1 MMAGHVV
8 PLDAVS
14 VEIVEDGQA
23 GLWVRRIL
31 PGGPIV
37 RLGQPRPASVG
48 PVQAVRDPD
57 GVGGRVGPAHHLVG
71 VVHDPSGPEE
81 PLSVLGDQTIELI
94 LLSGS
99 VEGDRLH
106 PHGVAVL
113 LGLMLLEGGAADLPG
128 DDVPHSVPD
137 VVRSRCP
144 TLAGSARNTVLRRL
158 LEGAGGHLRL
168 SDHLGLLG
176 GLLGGAG
183 LEYWGLLETSLSG
196 AGLELLLLWW
206 RLLGLKLL
214 LLKLLG
220 LLRLGLEELLLLLL
234 LLELLLLKLLWRSP
248 LRLLWSGVPT
258 KEIVKGACDPTKES
272 ILGIGQR

>member
-1 MMAGHVV
+1 MAGHVV

-31 PGGPIV
+31 PGCPV
-37 RLGQPRPASVG
+37 VWLGQPRPASVG

-113 LGLMLLEGGAADLPG
+113 LGLVLLEGGAADLPG

-137 VVRSRCP
+137 VVGSRRP

-176 GLLGGAG
+176 GLLGGLG
-183 LEYWGLLETSLSG
+183 TEYWGLLETSLSG
-196 AGLELLLLWW
+196 AGLELLWW
-206 RLLGLKLL
+206 LLLGLKLL
-214 LLKLLG
+214 LLKLG
-220 LLRLGLEELLLLLL
+220 LLRLGLEELLLLLLL

-248 LRLLWSGVPT
+248 LRLLWSGVTPT